1 MLWTI
6 MALILMAAMGG
17 VIAYYGD
24 LQGRRWGKRR
34 VSIFGLRPRHTAILI
49 TIVTGFFIS
58 TFTILI
64 LFMAIPTVREI
75 ILEGEQAIRMR
86 SSLERQNHSLKQ
98 TEALLGNRIQN
109 LNMQLSDTQQME
121 NNERVRL
128 GEVHQQLRLESQK
141 LALISERMMLADRK
155 LYIVQTDLSQATVRL
170 SRVQARAN
178 QLKKRNMA
186 YSEANSELARQS
198 YSLMRDKLNLDQE
211 NQLLLTRNNDL
222 SQQNA
227 TLEKTK
233 SSLNKSVV
241 SLADAVKK
249 LINQKISLVSEN
261 DQLASKNNDLTKQ
274 LKLRE
279 QELAATS
286 VFGENVGAELV
297 ALRQNPII
305 YGAGDELGRITIP
318 PHQSYQQIKRKV
330 EDFLHQCSLTALAQ
344 GAAIGNNAL
353 AVKIEGK
360 QLVEPVGGGGY
371 TSIKINEQESID
383 ALAQQITDSGTSTC
397 IVAVVVRN
405 TAANQQ
411 VTVELHPYVNQII
424 FRKGQTVARA
434 VLNGDRQTSEVF
446 QDLVHFLQKDVRDVA
461 LKAGIIPRIK
471 PDSSTPEV
479 GTVSAG
485 DLAALTEK
493 IRLAGRAAQI
503 TAIASR
509 NTDSADLLH
518 LQFNINGGV
527 DSQSSEI
534 TTFKLQ

>member
-24 LQGRRWGKRR
+24 LQGRRLGKRR
-34 VSIFGLRPRHTAILI
+34 VSVLGLRPRHTAILI
-49 TIVTGFFIS
+49 TTVTGFFIS
-58 TFTILI
+58 AFTILV
-64 LFMAIPTVREI
+64 LFIAIPTVREI

-86 SSLERQNHSLKQ
+86 NSLERQNRSLKQ
-98 TEALLGNRIQN
+98 TEGLLGDRIQN
-109 LNMQLSDTQQME
+109 LNTQLSDTQQME
-121 NNERVRL
+121 NNERIRL
-128 GEVHQQLRLESQK
+128 GEVHQKLRRESQK
-141 LALISERMMLADRK
+141 LALISKRMMQADRK
-155 LYIVQTDLSQATVRL
+155 LQIVQTNLNQATVRL

-198 YSLMRDKLNLDQE
+198 YSLMRDKLNLDQA
-211 NQLLLTRNNDL
+211 NQLLLKRNNNL

-227 TLEKTK
+227 ALEQTK
-233 SSLNKSVV
+233 SRLNHSVV
-241 SLADAVKK
+241 SLANAVKK
-249 LINQKISLVSEN
+249 LINQKISLISEN
-261 DQLASKNNDLTKQ
+261 DQLASKNNDLTGQ

-305 YGAGDELGRITIP
+305 YDAGDELGRTIIP
-318 PHQSYQQIKRKV
+318 PHQSYKQIKREI

-360 QLVEPVGGGGY
+360 QLVEPIEGGGY
-371 TSIKINEQESID
+371 TNIKINEQESID
-383 ALAQQITDSGTSTC
+383 ALARQIADSGTNTC

-405 TAANQQ
+405 TVANQQ

-434 VLNGDRQTSEVF
+434 VLNGDRQTPEVF
-446 QDLVHFLQKDVRDVA
+446 QDLVQFLQKNVREAA

-479 GTVSAG
+479 GTVSAA
-485 DLAALTEK
+485 DLAALTER
-493 IRLAGRAAQI
+493 IRQAGRAAQI

-509 NTDSADLLH
+509 NTNSADLLH
-518 LQFNINGGV
+518 LRFNIIGGV
-527 DSQSSEI
+527 DSQSSEV